1 MAHGADEYPA
11 LSTMLVLD
19 YSVKTCR
26 QIQAYTKPCI
36 FMLVLVPDD
45 FKNLTRDIIF
55 PLITIF

>member
-1 MAHGADEYPA
+1 MAHGADEYPV

-26 QIQAYTKPCI
+26 QIQAHTKPCI
-36 FMLVLVPDD
+36 FVSVLVPDD
-45 FKNLTRDIIF
+45 FKKLTRDIIF